1 MKRIAQTRS
10 FTSLIDSDCIYIDK
24 TKEISSLLMHERV
37 FISRPRRFGKSLL
50 LDTIGTLFEYGT
62 EPYFHGTWI
71 YDKWKEKKY
80 PVLRISFLRFSCT
93 DYGNFCRDFDRC
105 IAGFARLHGIDYVS
119 QDRPASSM
127 SELFDLLEINKVKI
141 VILIDEYDAQL
152 AANINNPEL
161 YECFRTAIREFYS
174 VIKDE
179 LLIKFIGITGVT
191 RLKDVSVF
199 SVGSDIHDASYDAD
213 VATIT
218 GFTGEEIRKYYADYI
233 DLAVSL
239 EKGIAEENVTEE
251 QRGELIDRLAENYN
265 GYCFD
270 ETNKAKVF
278 STWSVSSFFFDL
290 YRKRFVCFG
299 EYWYEN
305 GGRPTILLNYL
316 KSHTFDISSY
326 TGCIYADSDDFLNPS
341 SLLNMDQTVL
351 MCQTGY
357 LTLNSRLDSFS
368 SFKVCLKI
376 PNNEVR
382 RALAQVFSSS
392 VFSSYIRDNPDYR
405 SIFCKAD
412 ASTVVSELNG
422 LFNSISYEKYPV
434 NNEKAVQSYMHVFMM
449 GGNLPVRTEVQSAA
463 GRADIVLEYDSRR
476 LVLELKYAETDAE
489 CEKKLHE
496 AIEQIKDR
504 KYGSTLPEKPV
515 MKLALVFNGDS
526 SVRQFT
532 HWAEVK

>member
-1 MKRIAQTRS
+1 MKKIVHTRS
-10 FTSLIDSDCIYIDK
+10 FKSLIDSDCIYIDK
-24 TKEISSLLMHERV
+24 TREISSIMMHERV

-62 EPYFHGTWI
+62 EPYFQGTWI

-80 PVLRISFLRFSCT
+80 SVLRISFLRFSCT
-93 DYGNFCRDFDRC
+93 DFGNFCRDFDMC
-105 IAGFARLHGIDYVS
+105 LAGFARLHGIDYVS
-119 QDRPASSM
+119 QDRPASSI
-127 SELFDLLEINKVKI
+127 SELFNSLEIKKLKI

-161 YECFRTAIREFYS
+161 YERFRTAIREFYS

-179 LLIKFIGITGVT
+179 LLIEFLGITGVT

-199 SVGSDIHDASYDAD
+199 SVGADIHDASYDAD

-218 GFTGEEIRKYYADYI
+218 GFTREEIRKYYADYI

-239 EKGIAEENVTEE
+239 EKGTAEENITEN
-251 QRGELIDRLAENYN
+251 QRDELLGRLAENYN

-270 ETNKAKVF
+270 ETDSAKVF

-290 YRKRFVCFG
+290 YRKGFVSFG

-305 GGRPTILLNYL
+305 GGRPTILINYL
-316 KSHTFDISSY
+316 KSHQFDISSY
-326 TGCIYADSDDFLNPS
+326 TDCIYVDSDAFLNPS

-357 LTLNSRLDSFS
+357 LTLNSRLDDY
-368 SFKVCLKI
+368 KVCLKI
-376 PNNEVR
+376 PNSEVR
-382 RALAQVFSSS
+382 RSLAKVFSSS
-392 VFSSYIRDNPDYR
+392 VFSSYIRDNPEYR
-405 SIFCKAD
+405 NIFSKAD
-412 ASTVVSELNG
+412 ARTVVSELNG

-434 NNEKAVQSYMHVFMM
+434 NNEKAVQSYIHVFMM
-449 GGNLPVRTEVQSAA
+449 GGNLPVRTEVQTAS
-463 GRADIVLEYDSRR
+463 GRADIVLEYDRR
-476 LVLELKYAETDAE
+476 RVVLELKYAETDAE
-489 CEKKLHE
+489 CEKKLQE
-496 AIEQIKDR
+496 AIQQIKDR
-504 KYGSTLPEKPV
+504 RYGDTLPAKPV
-515 MKLALVFNGDS
+515 LQLALVFNGDS
-526 SVRQFT
+526 RVRQFT

>member
-412 ASTVVSELNG
+412 ASTVVSE
-422 LFNSISYEKYPV
+422 
-434 NNEKAVQSYMHVFMM
+434 
-449 GGNLPVRTEVQSAA
+449 
-463 GRADIVLEYDSRR
+463 
-476 LVLELKYAETDAE
+476 
-489 CEKKLHE
+489 
-496 AIEQIKDR
+496 
-504 KYGSTLPEKPV
+504 
-515 MKLALVFNGDS
+515 
-526 SVRQFT
+526 
-532 HWAEVK
+532 

>member
-1 MKRIAQTRS
+1 MKKIAHTRS
-10 FTSLIDSDCIYIDK
+10 FKSLIDSDCIYIDK
-24 TKEISSLLMHERV
+24 TREISSLLMHERV

-62 EPYFHGTWI
+62 EPYFQGTWI

-80 PVLRISFLRFSCT
+80 SVLRISFLRFSCT
-93 DYGNFCRDFDRC
+93 DFGNFCRDFDMC
-105 IAGFARLHGIDYVS
+105 LAGFARLHGIDYVS
-119 QDRPASSM
+119 QDRPASSI
-127 SELFDLLEINKVKI
+127 SELFNSLEIKKLKI

-161 YECFRTAIREFYS
+161 YERFRTAIREFYS

-179 LLIKFIGITGVT
+179 LLIEFLGITGVT

-199 SVGSDIHDASYDAD
+199 SVGADIHDASYDAD

-218 GFTGEEIRKYYADYI
+218 GFTREEIRKYYADYI

-239 EKGIAEENVTEE
+239 EKGTAEENITEN
-251 QRGELIDRLAENYN
+251 QRDELLGRLAENYN

-270 ETNKAKVF
+270 ETDSAKVF

-290 YRKRFVCFG
+290 YRKGFVSFG

-326 TGCIYADSDDFLNPS
+326 TGCIYVDSDAFLNPS

-357 LTLNSRLDSFS
+357 LTLNSRLDDY
-368 SFKVCLKI
+368 KVCLKI
-376 PNNEVR
+376 PNSEVR
-382 RALAQVFSSS
+382 RSLAKVFSSS
-392 VFSSYIRDNPDYR
+392 VFSSYIRDNPEYR
-405 SIFCKAD
+405 NIFSKAD
-412 ASTVVSELNG
+412 ARTVVSELNG

-434 NNEKAVQSYMHVFMM
+434 NNEKAVQSYIHVFMM

-504 KYGSTLPEKPV
+504 KYGLTLPEKPV
-515 MKLALVFNGDS
+515 LKLALVFNGDS

>member
-1 MKRIAQTRS
+1 MEPGFMTNGKR
-10 FTSLIDSDCIYIDK
+10 
-24 TKEISSLLMHERV
+24 
-37 FISRPRRFGKSLL
+37 
-50 LDTIGTLFEYGT
+50 
-62 EPYFHGTWI
+62 
-71 YDKWKEKKY
+71 KKY

-278 STWSVSSFFFDL
+278 STWSVSSFF
-290 YRKRFVCFG
+290 
-299 EYWYEN
+299 
-305 GGRPTILLNYL
+305 
-316 KSHTFDISSY
+316 
-326 TGCIYADSDDFLNPS
+326 
-341 SLLNMDQTVL
+341 
-351 MCQTGY
+351 
-357 LTLNSRLDSFS
+357 
-368 SFKVCLKI
+368 
-376 PNNEVR
+376 
-382 RALAQVFSSS
+382 
-392 VFSSYIRDNPDYR
+392 
-405 SIFCKAD
+405 
-412 ASTVVSELNG
+412 
-422 LFNSISYEKYPV
+422 
-434 NNEKAVQSYMHVFMM
+434 
-449 GGNLPVRTEVQSAA
+449 
-463 GRADIVLEYDSRR
+463 
-476 LVLELKYAETDAE
+476 
-489 CEKKLHE
+489 
-496 AIEQIKDR
+496 
-504 KYGSTLPEKPV
+504 
-515 MKLALVFNGDS
+515 
-526 SVRQFT
+526 
-532 HWAEVK
+532 